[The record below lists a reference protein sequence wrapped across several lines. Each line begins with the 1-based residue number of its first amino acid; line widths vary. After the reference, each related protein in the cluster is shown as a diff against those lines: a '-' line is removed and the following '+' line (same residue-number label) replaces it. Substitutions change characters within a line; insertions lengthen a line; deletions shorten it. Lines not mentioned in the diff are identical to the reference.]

1 MPMEELGMQFAAVTK
16 QMKAFL
22 HLAPEKTTCSFAIVC
37 CELFKVPTGNE
48 WDENLVNTM
57 R

>member
-1 MPMEELGMQFAAVTK
+1 MQFAAVTK